1 VVRLLSILRR
11 SESSSSPSADLNP
24 LNGRDEVAR
33 SVTTSYG
40 AATAP
45 EANSAYRRRL
55 LVLAI
60 CCLALLMVGMD
71 ISIVNVA
78 LTAIFT
84 DLHASVAGLQ
94 WTVDGYTM
102 VLASLL
108 LLSGSTADRL
118 GRRRV
123 FLTGLAVFATG
134 SLLCSTAPG
143 LDWLVVFRMVQAVGG
158 SMLTPV
164 AMGIITNV
172 FTDAKER
179 AFAIGVWGGT
189 VGISIGLGPVIG
201 GLLIQSVGW
210 RGIFWIN
217 IPIGL
222 VALLLVWR
230 FVPESRA
237 PKARRPDPLGQVLV
251 IAFLAFLT
259 WAIIEAPHAGWGTAA
274 TLTKLAMSMAALV
287 VLLGWERRRDEP
299 LIELRFFR
307 SVPFAGATVMAVCAF
322 ANYTGFLFLNTLY
335 LQQVCGYSALK
346 AGLCTTPLA
355 IGPLFFAPLSGRI
368 VGSHGPMIPLVSTGV
383 VMASGALM
391 LLHADV
397 RTPLWYVVT
406 SYLLFSI
413 GFGLVNT
420 PITNSAV
427 SGMPRSQA
435 GLASALAT
443 TSRQIGATLGVAVVG
458 SVLNSGL
465 GARGLR
471 EGFASTEGACWWII
485 AGCGAAIVVL
495 GLLTS
500 SPWALRTAERV
511 RLEQH
516 TTVPAQAV
524 AS

>member
-1 VVRLLSILRR
+1 MTKKL
-11 SESSSSPSADLNP
+11 ETAQ
-24 LNGRDEVAR
+24 
-33 SVTTSYG
+33 G
-40 AATAP
+40 AAPAP
-45 EANSAYRRRL
+45 ENDAAYRRRL
-55 LVLAI
+55 LVLAV
-60 CCLALLMVGMD
+60 CCLSLLMVGMD
-71 ISIVNVA
+71 TSIVNVA
-78 LTAIFT
+78 LSAIRT
-84 DLHASVAGLQ
+84 DLHASVSGLQ

-118 GRRRV
+118 GRRQV
-123 FLTGLAVFATG
+123 FLAGLVVFVLG
-134 SLLCSTAPG
+134 SLLCSIAPSLG
-143 LDWLVVFRMVQAVGG
+143 WLVAFRMLQAVGG
-158 SMLTPV
+158 SMLNPV

-217 IPIGL
+217 IPIGIAAIVL
-222 VALLLVWR
+222 VAL
-230 FVPESRA
+230 FVPDSRA
-237 PKARRPDPLGQVLV
+237 LRPRRPDPLGQVLV
-251 IAFLAFLT
+251 IVLLASLT
-259 WAIIEAPHAGWGTAA
+259 WGIIEAPQAGWASA
-274 TLTKLAMSMAALV
+274 TTLYRLAFSVVALV
-287 VLLGWERRRDEP
+287 ALLGWERRRDEP
-299 LIELRFFR
+299 LVELRFFR

-322 ANYTGFLFLNTLY
+322 GNYAGFLFLNTFY

-346 AGLCTTPLA
+346 AGLCTAPLA
-355 IGPLFFAPLSGRI
+355 IGSLFFAPVSGRI
-368 VGSHGPMIPLVSTGV
+368 VGSRGPRIPLVGAGIA
-383 VMASGALM
+383 MAGGGLM
-391 LLHADV
+391 LLHAAPG
-397 RTPLWYVVT
+397 TPLLYVLA

-435 GLASALAT
+435 GLASAFAT

-458 SVLNSGL
+458 SLLNSGL
-465 GARGLR
+465 GSRSVRAGFVSA
-471 EGFASTEGACWWII
+471 EGRCWWIV

-495 GLLTS
+495 GLVTS
-500 SPWALRTAERV
+500 SAWAKGTAERV
-511 RLEQH
+511 VLVEEQ
-516 TTVPAQAV
+516 PAARQAEAV